1 MIKRE
6 KIIVVSGEFDSFDY
20 YDLSFL
26 KVCKSLGDWLVVGIH
41 SDMYMEYCQGGMKYP
56 YEARKSLID
65 SLDCVDEVFRFN
77 DGDGTVCSLL
87 KLVKFCYPMAE
98 ITYIS
103 DIDMQDMPETK
114 IRGIKFKVLKQE

>member
-26 KVCKSLGDWLVVGIH
+26 QRCKDMGHWLIVGVH
-41 SDMYMEYCQGGMKYP
+41 SDMFMEYCQGGMKYP
-56 YEARKSLID
+56 FEARKALIE
-65 SLDCVDEVFRFN
+65 SLDFVDEVFRFN
-77 DGDGTVCSLL
+77 DGDGTVCNLL
-87 KLVKFCYPMAE
+87 KLVKYLYPMSD
-98 ITYIS
+98 ITYVS

-114 IRGIKFKVLKQE
+114 IRGIKFLMLKQE